1 MSLSCVSSEHE
12 AKPQQIQ
19 AQPNSK
25 KETEMRN
32 CCVLNYFRNETNI
45 LQHKPPVAPSFHDL
59 WLVACWVFLCVS
71 QHNVFEQQKQS
82 CDITH
87 SQEILLQVNNFK
99 SLRAMFIFYW
109 SFFHS
114 EFPFLSCYKKWIRA
128 ALAEIP
134 RVLWTTELNLKS
146 LLASL
151 SLEMPLT
158 ESVKWSPQRP
168 LKQNWVN
175 TVIETEIKVGK
186 QTDKGVKCNCMLKLL
201 ACWEKAEDQFAA

>member
-1 MSLSCVSSEHE
+1 MSLSCVSGEYE

-19 AQPNSK
+19 AQPNRK
-25 KETEMRN
+25 KEN
-32 CCVLNYFRNETNI
+32 RNEKLLCSKLFPEWDKHIAAKSPWWHLHFMT
-45 LQHKPPVAPSFHDL
+45 FDL
-59 WLVACWVFLCVS
+59 WLVKFFLCLR
-71 QHNVFEQQKQS
+71 EQS

-87 SQEILLQVNNFK
+87 SQEVLLQVNNFK
-99 SLRAMFIFYW
+99 SLRVMFIFYW

-114 EFPFLSCYKKWIRA
+114 EFPFLPCYKKWIRA

-175 TVIETEIKVGK
+175 TVIEKEIKVGK
-186 QTDKGVKCNCMLKLL
+186 QTDKDVKCNCMLKLL